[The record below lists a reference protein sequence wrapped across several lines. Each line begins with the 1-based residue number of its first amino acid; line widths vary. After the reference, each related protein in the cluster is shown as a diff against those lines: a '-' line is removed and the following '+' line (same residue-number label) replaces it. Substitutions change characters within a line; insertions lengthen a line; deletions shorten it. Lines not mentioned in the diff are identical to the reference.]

1 MGLLVCFP
9 YFFIPLLVALVFKKR
24 NRAKY
29 LTFLVTALLLIPYP
43 WLVLSLENFLN
54 PPPPGPRCGM
64 SDLGL
69 ILGAFIFLLPLA
81 LLLQFIFNR
90 IWGSP
95 AYGASTRG

>member
-1 MGLLVCFP
+1 M
-9 YFFIPLLVALVFKKR
+9 ALAFKKR

-29 LTFLVTALLLIPYP
+29 LPFLVTTLILIPYP
-43 WLVLSLENFLN
+43 WLILLLENYFN

-64 SDLGL
+64 PELGL

-90 IWGSP
+90 IWANP
-95 AYGASTRG
+95 APGADTKGGTTSA